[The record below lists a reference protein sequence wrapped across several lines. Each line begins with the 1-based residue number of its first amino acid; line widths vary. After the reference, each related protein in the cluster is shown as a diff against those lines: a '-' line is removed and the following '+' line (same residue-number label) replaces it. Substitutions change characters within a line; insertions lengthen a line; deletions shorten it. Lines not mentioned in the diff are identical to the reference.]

1 MEVQATDALEHIRAG
16 VFGNDDLLSRE
27 KINRTFEMMDEE
39 IWKCMS
45 YMLDAPTRFVEARLS
60 EVAIRSMGNMTYNR
74 VLFNKTEYDPDQW
87 HALGGE
93 LLHLTASRKTY
104 ANIKETKDLLRRMY
118 WVRAMFEELAEDF
131 LRITDGY
138 KGMCAD
144 EAILCASLRPALGA
158 KLGSIRLG
166 KDAIERATGLSQER
180 LYGTISGVRYHYDRY
195 LELRNI
201 IIQPYLRLVFAEAGK
216 LSGDQRSIFE
226 DVFQSGVF
234 GLIRAIS
241 TFFLSRQTYFSAY
254 ARWWIRQAILLSLK
268 EEVSFFRIPSAVWHV
283 YNKLERGEK
292 VDENSEKIRQYV
304 SVIKLVPIEQ
314 PIQHGEGTAKL
325 LDTLIDADYAEDAE
339 EKELGMAI
347 GKMLTSLDPMAQK
360 FICLKFGVISH
371 IEADEAL
378 TEPDILK
385 EQLRQTLALMRFHTV
400 E

>member
-1 MEVQATDALEHIRAG
+1 M
-16 VFGNDDLLSRE
+16 F
-27 KINRTFEMMDEE
+27 
-39 IWKCMS
+39 
-45 YMLDAPTRFVEARLS
+45 
-60 EVAIRSMGNMTYNR
+60 
-74 VLFNKTEYDPDQW
+74 
-87 HALGGE
+87 
-93 LLHLTASRKTY
+93 
-104 ANIKETKDLLRRMY
+104 

-138 KGMCAD
+138 KGMCAE
-144 EAILCASLRPALGA
+144 EAILCSALRPSLGA

-166 KDAIERATGLSQER
+166 KDAIERATGLPQER
-180 LYGTISGVRYHYDRY
+180 LYGTISGVQYHYDRY

-241 TFFLSRQTYFSAY
+241 TFFLSRKTYFSAY
-254 ARWWIRQAILLSLK
+254 ARWWVRQAILLSLK

-314 PIQHGEGTAKL
+314 PVPHGEGTAKL
-325 LDTLIDADYAEDAE
+325 LDTLVDADYEQESE
-339 EKELGMAI
+339 ERELGLAI
-347 GKMLTSLDPMAQK
+347 GKMLTTLEPTAQK

-378 TEPDILK
+378 TALDILK

>member
-1 MEVQATDALEHIRAG
+1 MEHQGTDALEHIRAG
-16 VFGNDDLLSRE
+16 VFGNDDLLSRD
-27 KINRTFEMMDEE
+27 KINRTFEAMDEE
-39 IWKCMS
+39 IWKCMG
-45 YMLDAPTRFVEARLS
+45 YMLDAPTRFVENRLS

-74 VLFNKTEYDPDQW
+74 VLFNKTEYNPDQW
-87 HALGGE
+87 HQLGGE

-104 ANIKETKDLLRRMY
+104 ANIRETKELLRRMC
-118 WVRAMFEELAEDF
+118 WVRAMFEELADDF
-131 LRITDGY
+131 LRITEGY
-138 KGMCAD
+138 KQMCAD
-144 EAILCASLRPALGA
+144 EAILCASMRPSLGA
-158 KLGSIRLG
+158 KLGSLRLG
-166 KDAIERATGLSQER
+166 KDVIERATGLPQER
-180 LYGTISGVRYHYDRY
+180 LYGTISGVQFHYDRY
-195 LELRNI
+195 LELRNV

-254 ARWWIRQAILLSLK
+254 ARWWVRQAILLSLK

-292 VDENSEKIRQYV
+292 IEENSEKIRQYV

-314 PIQHGEGTAKL
+314 PVQHGEGTAKL
-325 LDTLIDADYAEDAE
+325 LDTLVDADYEDDTE
-339 EKELGMAI
+339 EKELALAI
-347 GKMLTSLDPMAQK
+347 GKMLNSLDPTAQK
-360 FICLKFGVISH
+360 FISLKFGVISH
-371 IEADEAL
+371 IEADQAL
-378 TEPDILK
+378 TEMDILK